1 MTLQLNLEL
10 DVPAE
15 TLEADVAAFEETRTA
30 FEQHGDEVPSLAD
43 LAKFMSSGDADPDL
57 VAEANERLAM
67 GPGHLRSRRPPM
79 AAVARNPDCPESRMR
94 LHRLTLQFL
103 TKTNGTIHPRYHSTR

>member
-1 MTLQLNLEL
+1 MILQLNLEL

-43 LAKFMSSGDADPDL
+43 LVKFMSSGDADPDL

-67 GPGHLRSRRPPM
+67 TLGTSGAGRPPM
-79 AAVARNPDCPESRMR
+79 AAVARNPDCPEFECDFTGYPSN
-94 LHRLTLQFL
+94 F
-103 TKTNGTIHPRYHSTR
+103 

>member
-43 LAKFMSSGDADPDL
+43 LGIF
-57 VAEANERLAM
+57 
-67 GPGHLRSRRPPM
+67 
-79 AAVARNPDCPESRMR
+79 
-94 LHRLTLQFL
+94 
-103 TKTNGTIHPRYHSTR
+103 